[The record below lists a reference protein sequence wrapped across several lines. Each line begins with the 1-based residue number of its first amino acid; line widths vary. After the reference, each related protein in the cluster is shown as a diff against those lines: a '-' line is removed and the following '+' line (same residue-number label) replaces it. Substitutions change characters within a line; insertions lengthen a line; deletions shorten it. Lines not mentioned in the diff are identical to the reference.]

1 MNDRL
6 LKLCLTQLYAK
17 NLNNE
22 IYKSRLKYELKQVSV
37 KEDDEYFLDL
47 YDKKVRYP
55 YNQYNLL
62 IAYLLGLVKD
72 FDINLEA
79 SYEQGEMPDIDVDY
93 IPQIQKYIKNDWAPK
108 TFGER
113 NVCSIGTVGA
123 LGIKS
128 AILDMTKLHDL
139 DKSEIQA
146 ITVSMEDKDDEGKVL
161 DWDKAIELYPEFAK
175 FCENNPLVAE
185 DAKAM
190 LDRSKSAGVHAG
202 GLIISSVPIDDFVPL
217 EVRKVDAK
225 SGEGVVVSAWSEGL
239 KTQDLQA
246 VGLVKFDVLSI
257 INLLQIAYI
266 VKLIKERHPEVKSIC
281 ALEGDSDW
289 SDTSYLNDPVAIE
302 MANRADLRCIFQF
315 DSDGIRKLV
324 QRGGVTSFDD
334 LVAYTAIFRPGPL
347 HCLEKSSKITINGG
361 FKDIK
366 DLINW
371 SDEIGYLN
379 KKGEIAYSN
388 KFTLWK
394 TGRKKVYKIRT
405 KSGKEL
411 ISSSDHRFLIEKEKY
426 KHLSELKIGQKIAI
440 I

>member
-1 MNDRL
+1 
-6 LKLCLTQLYAK
+6 
-17 NLNNE
+17 
-22 IYKSRLKYELKQVSV
+22 
-37 KEDDEYFLDL
+37 
-47 YDKKVRYP
+47 
-55 YNQYNLL
+55 
-62 IAYLLGLVKD
+62 
-72 FDINLEA
+72 
-79 SYEQGEMPDIDVDY
+79 VDY